1 MKNELY
7 PLKFDPILKE
17 KIWGGEKLKTQ
28 LNKSISSKNIG
39 ESWEIS
45 DVKGSCSS
53 VSNGKLKGKSLK
65 ELLKKYQAGLVG
77 EKVYAQFGDTFPLLL
92 KFIDAREHL
101 SVQLHPNDELAKK
114 RHDSFG
120 KTEMWYIVQADKDA
134 EIIVGF
140 KEGVTAPDYL
150 QKLEQKKL
158 PSILNFE
165 KVKSG
170 DVFFIKPGLIHA
182 IGAGVLLAEVQQTSD
197 ITYRVYDWDRK
208 DNTGNKRELHTEL
221 AMEAVDFKDNNQF
234 KIGYNDVKNESISLL
249 NHSYFKTSKLTL
261 NRNLTIDYT
270 QKESFVVLMCTEGAA
285 EIVVSNGKS
294 ELLKLGETLL
304 LPACFDQVEI
314 RTENTVLLE
323 VSI

>member
-1 MKNELY
+1 MKNDLY

-28 LNKSISSKNIG
+28 LNKTISSEQTG

-53 VSNGKLKGKSLK
+53 VANGNLKGKSLK
-65 ELLKKYQAGLVG
+65 ELLKKYQAELVG
-77 EKVYAQFGDTFPLLL
+77 EKVYAQFGDTFPLLI

-101 SVQLHPNDELAKK
+101 SVQLHPNDELARK

-120 KTEMWYIVQADKDA
+120 KTEMWYIVQADKNA

-150 QKLEQKKL
+150 QKLEQKRL
-158 PSILNFE
+158 PGILNFE

-170 DVFFIKPGLIHA
+170 DAFFIKPGLIHA
-182 IGAGVLLAEVQQTSD
+182 IGGGVLLAEIQQTSD
-197 ITYRVYDWDRK
+197 ITYRVYDWDRQ
-208 DNTGNKRELHTEL
+208 DNAGNKRELHTEL
-221 AMEAVDFKDNNQF
+221 AMEAIDFEDNNQF
-234 KIGYNDVKNESISLL
+234 KVGYTDVENESISLL
-249 NHSYFKTSKLTL
+249 NHSYFKTNKLSL
-261 NRNLTIDYT
+261 NRNITIDYS
-270 QKESFVVLMCTEGAA
+270 QKESFVILMCTEGAA
-285 EIVVSNGKS
+285 EIVVSTDKT
-294 ELLKLGETLL
+294 ETLKLGETVL
-304 LPACFDQVEI
+304 LPACFDHVEI